1 MKHNLVKGMPNLSFE
16 DDKICDAYQLGKQTR
31 NSFKSKNIVST
42 TRPLEMLHI
51 DLFWS
56 TRTISLGEK
65 KYGLV
70 IIDDYSRFT

>member
-16 DDKICDAYQLGKQTR
+16 DDKICDACQLGKQTK
-31 NSFKSKNIVST
+31 NSFKPKNMVST

-51 DLFWS
+51 DLFGS
-56 TRTISLGEK
+56 TKITSLRG